1 MERKSAWGVLG
12 TYAVT
17 HAVVDAACAVL
28 LWTAYEDG
36 RLSASAAWSAFI
48 LYNLLAF
55 ALQPLIGLAADSL
68 RLGRGAAAAGA
79 LLTAGAPALAL
90 VPGAI

>member
-1 MERKSAWGVLG
+1 VERKSAWGVLG

-17 HAVVDAACAVL
+17 HAVVDAACAVI

-55 ALQPLIGLAADSL
+55 ALQALIGLAADGL
-68 RLGRGAAAAGA
+68 RLGRAAAARRPSRERLGS
-79 LLTAGAPALAL
+79 AGRR
-90 VPGAI
+90 